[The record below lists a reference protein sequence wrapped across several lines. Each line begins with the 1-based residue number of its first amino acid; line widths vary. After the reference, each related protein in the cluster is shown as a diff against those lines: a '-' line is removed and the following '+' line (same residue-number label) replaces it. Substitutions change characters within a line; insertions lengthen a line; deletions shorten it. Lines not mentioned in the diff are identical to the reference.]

1 MKGEKGNI
9 PSTPFTPIASTI
21 LWVSLN
27 GTFSGIS
34 NVLPCPISLYYIPQS
49 TIEKGEEG
57 KMERRLTLSKRQFK
71 STWTVSP
78 VNESNRIFSPCRSPN
93 LSSVLFFYA
102 FPDDWGCQRH
112 KKTHPRT

>member
-34 NVLPCPISLYYIPQS
+34 NVLPCPISLNS
-49 TIEKGEEG
+49 TPPSAIEQREEEETGNEADLIEK
-57 KMERRLTLSKRQFK
+57 TIQINVDS
-71 STWTVSP
+71 
-78 VNESNRIFSPCRSPN
+78 I
-93 LSSVLFFYA
+93 SS
-102 FPDDWGCQRH
+102 Q
-112 KKTHPRT
+112 